1 MATKEETSE
10 LPPATAV
17 QEETVPG
24 SIPVIKP
31 LFTKNKKDTRHSVLT
46 IFMTPQVLK
55 PGSPPPA
62 WTQLSEEEHKIIP
75 IMNETSMDK

>member
-1 MATKEETSE
+1 VATKEETSE
-10 LPPATAV
+10 LPPVTAV

-24 SIPVIKP
+24 SIPIKP